1 MPAGK
6 SELTVPQCCTLHC
19 KGLLNAMGANGML
32 KSGNLGSDVHDV
44 LRELAPD
51 EQRIL
56 RMRFGLGTRRRSNV
70 EISGLLGWPSRQVL
84 RTQMRALRH
93 LRAAS
98 ADAGEARASL
108 DPPPNLRAVAGG
120 THIADHGSAA
130 GLRLIA
136 TKG

>member
-1 MPAGK
+1 MLR
-6 SELTVPQCCTLHC
+6 SVHL
-19 KGLLNAMGANGML
+19 GA
-32 KSGNLGSDVHDV
+32 DVQGV

-56 RMRFGLGTRRRSNV
+56 RMRFGLGTRRRSNA

-84 RTQMRALRH
+84 RTQMRALRR

-98 ADAGEARASL
+98 ADAGGAAASL
-108 DPPPNLRAVAGG
+108 DLSPNLRALAGG
-120 THIADHGSAA
+120 MHSTDRESAA
-130 GLRLIA
+130 GLRLIS